1 MPRIL
6 YAEDN
11 PDTAKV
17 VRFFLQGMRNA
28 EVTMC
33 RDGAEALDALSVV
46 VPDVVVLD
54 AQMPKVDGLTVLQ
67 AMRANPT
74 HAGVPVIFLTSE
86 PSETFREDCIER
98 GAQAVLTKPFN
109 PRVLVEEVRRQLAA
123 RAQEPGKGGGAGG
136 SEKGSP

>member
-11 PDTAKV
+11 PDTAHAV
-17 VRFFLQGMRNA
+17 LIFLQGMRDA

-33 RDGAEALDALSVV
+33 RDGAEALAALAAGM
-46 VPDVVVLD
+46 PDVVVLD
-54 AQMPKVDGLTVLQ
+54 AQMPKVAGLEVLDT
-67 AMRANPT
+67 MRANSRY
-74 HAGVPVIFLTSE
+74 ASVPVIFLTSE
-86 PSETFREDCIER
+86 PSEVFREDCIER

-123 RAQEPGKGGGAGG
+123 GRQEPKKDG
-136 SEKGSP
+136 

>member
-33 RDGAEALDALSVV
+33 RDGAEALDALVV
-46 VPDVVVLD
+46 VMPDVVVLD
-54 AQMPKVDGLTVLQ
+54 AQMPKVDGLMVLE
-67 AMRANPT
+67 AMRANPK
-74 HAGVPVIFLTSE
+74 HSAVPVIFLTSE
-86 PSETFREDCIER
+86 PSEAFREDCIER

-123 RAQEPGKGGGAGG
+123 RAQGPEKDGGRG
-136 SEKGSP
+136 

>member
-33 RDGAEALDALSVV
+33 RDGAEALDALAVA

-67 AMRANPT
+67 TMRSNPR
-74 HAGVPVIFLTSE
+74 HAAIPVIFLTSE
-86 PSETFREDCIER
+86 PSEAFREDCIER

-123 RAQEPGKGGGAGG
+123 RAQGPENGAG
-136 SEKGSP
+136 

>member
-11 PDTAKV
+11 LDTAKV

-33 RDGAEALDALSVV
+33 RDGAEALDALAVV
-46 VPDVVVLD
+46 APDVVVLD
-54 AQMPKVDGLTVLQ
+54 AQMPRVGGLAVLE
-67 AMRANPT
+67 AMRANPR
-74 HAGVPVIFLTSE
+74 HAAIPVIFLTSE
-86 PSETFREDCIER
+86 PSEAFREDCIER

-109 PRVLVEEVRRQLAA
+109 PRVLVEEVRRQLGA
-123 RAQEPGKGGGAGG
+123 RAQAPEKNGGAGRG
-136 SEKGSP
+136 

>member
-33 RDGAEALDALSVV
+33 RDGAEALDALGVV

-54 AQMPKVDGLTVLQ
+54 AQMPKVDGLMVLE
-67 AMRANPT
+67 AMRANPRL
-74 HAGVPVIFLTSE
+74 AAVPVVFLTSE
-86 PSETFREDCIER
+86 PSDAFREDCIER

-109 PRVLVEEVRRQLAA
+109 PRVLVEEVRRQL
-123 RAQEPGKGGGAGG
+123 GASAHGPDKSAG
-136 SEKGSP
+136 

>member
-17 VRFFLQGMRNA
+17 VRFFLQGMRGA

-33 RDGAEALDALSVV
+33 RDGAEALDALATA

-54 AQMPKVDGLTVLQ
+54 AQMPKVAGLEVLDT
-67 AMRANPT
+67 MRADPRY
-74 HAGVPVIFLTSE
+74 AAVPVIFLTSE
-86 PSETFREDCIER
+86 PSETFREDCMER

-109 PRVLVEEVRRQLAA
+109 PSLLVEEVRRQLGAA
-123 RAQEPGKGGGAGG
+123 KPAGAGP
-136 SEKGSP
+136 KDAA

>member
-11 PDTAKV
+11 PDTARV
-17 VRFFLQGMRNA
+17 VRFFLQGMRDS

-33 RDGAEALDALSVV
+33 RDGAEALEALAAA

-54 AQMPKVDGLTVLQ
+54 AQMPKINGLEVLDT
-67 AMRANPT
+67 MRADSRY
-74 HAGVPVIFLTSE
+74 AAVPVIFLTSE
-86 PSETFREDCIER
+86 PSEVFREDCIER

-109 PRVLVEEVRRQLAA
+109 PRVLVEEVRRQLASG
-123 RAQEPGKGGGAGG
+123 RQEPKKDG
-136 SEKGSP
+136 

>member
-11 PDTAKV
+11 ADTAKV

-33 RDGAEALDALSVV
+33 RDGAEALDALAVV

-67 AMRANPT
+67 TMRANPK
-74 HAGVPVIFLTSE
+74 HAAVPVIFLTSE

-123 RAQEPGKGGGAGG
+123 RAQPPAKDGA
-136 SEKGSP
+136 